1 MAILA
6 GSGKRL
12 STDDGIPYMWQSGDV
27 YTEPTSVGIGS
38 TTSSNGTSDDA
49 FGFSVSIGGTV
60 IVAGAPYKQVG
71 SFANQGLSY
80 IFDLNGNEVGII
92 TASDGV
98 ANDNFGYSVA
108 AACGKI
114 VVGAPKHNSNS
125 NSDQGAAYIY
135 DYDGTNEV
143 KLIASNGASYDAFG
157 TSVAVGSG
165 RIVVGASNDT
175 INGIGVTGQGSV
187 HIFDLDGNE
196 VGIITASDGGTTL
209 YSNYADDR
217 FGHSVAVGSGKIVV
231 GAYLNGIDQ
240 GAAYIYDLDGNNEV
254 KITAPDGS
262 SWDEFGT
269 SVAVGSGRILVGAP
283 LNDPGTYFNQGSVY
297 VYDLDGNYITKLIAP
312 DGVGISGIGD
322 RFGHS
327 VAVGSGRIVVGAS
340 GDNNE
345 NGTDSG
351 AAYVYDLDGKY
362 ITKLIASS
370 GFDSDEFG
378 ISVASGTGR
387 IVVGAH
393 LSDIG
398 LSDDQGLAYIYH
410 TPLVYT
416 LYDAIE
422 LNYG

>member
-38 TTSSNGTSDDA
+38 ITSSNGASYDA

-60 IVAGAPYKQVG
+60 IVAGAPYKEVG

-165 RIVVGASNDT
+165 RIVVGA
-175 INGIGVTGQGSV
+175 TG
-187 HIFDLDGNE
+187 DNNE
-196 VGIITASDGGTTL
+196 
-209 YSNYADDR
+209 
-217 FGHSVAVGSGKIVV
+217 
-231 GAYLNGIDQ
+231 NGIDG
-240 GAAYIYDLDGNNEV
+240 GAA
-254 KITAPDGS
+254 
-262 SWDEFGT
+262 
-269 SVAVGSGRILVGAP
+269 
-283 LNDPGTYFNQGSVY
+283 Y
-297 VYDLDGNYITKLIAP
+297 VYDLDGNYIT
-312 DGVGISGIGD
+312 
-322 RFGHS
+322 R
-327 VAVGSGRIVVGAS
+327 
-340 GDNNE
+340 
-345 NGTDSG
+345 
-351 AAYVYDLDGKY
+351 
-362 ITKLIASS
+362 LIASP
-370 GFDSDEFG
+370 GFQSDEFG

-393 LSDIG
+393 LSDVG
-398 LSDDQGLAYIYH
+398 LADDQGLAYIYH

>member
-165 RIVVGASNDT
+165 RIVVGAYDND
-175 INGIGVTGQGSV
+175 INGNANQGAV
-187 HIFDLDGNE
+187 YIYDLDGNE
-196 VGIITASDGGTTL
+196 VGIITASDGAP
-209 YSNYADDR
+209 NDE
-217 FGHSVAVGSGKIVV
+217 FGNSVAVGEGKIV
-231 GAYLNGIDQ
+231 G
-240 GAAYIYDLDGNNEV
+240 
-254 KITAPDGS
+254 GS
-262 SWDEFGT
+262 PRRNSN
-269 SVAVGSGRILVGAP
+269 SVI
-283 LNDPGTYFNQGSVY
+283 
-297 VYDLDGNYITKLIAP
+297 
-312 DGVGISGIGD
+312 
-322 RFGHS
+322 
-327 VAVGSGRIVVGAS
+327 
-340 GDNNE
+340 
-345 NGTDSG
+345 DSG
-351 AAYVYDLDGKY
+351 A
-362 ITKLIASS
+362 I
-370 GFDSDEFG
+370 
-378 ISVASGTGR
+378 
-387 IVVGAH
+387 
-393 LSDIG
+393 
-398 LSDDQGLAYIYH
+398 YIYNTQKFDH
-410 TPLVYT
+410 ILDI
-416 LYDAIE
+416 LDK
-422 LNYG
+422 